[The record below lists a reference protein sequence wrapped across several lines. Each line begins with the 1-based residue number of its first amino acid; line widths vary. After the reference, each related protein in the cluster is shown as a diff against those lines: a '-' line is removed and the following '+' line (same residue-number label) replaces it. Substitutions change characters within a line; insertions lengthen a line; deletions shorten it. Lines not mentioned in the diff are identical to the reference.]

1 MSFDVSLIRQPEA
14 MGEPGLW
21 GQTDGLWDLALPY
34 FLLTF
39 GESLHV
45 WEPCLHANMG
55 ATRIPSS
62 VLRAQPEFFT
72 IPGMKPTPNSE
83 ARNNGTTKI
92 MKVLGKGRRDFALD
106 TDTKVKVS
114 WGQER

>member
-1 MSFDVSLIRQPEA
+1 MSFNVSLLRW
-14 MGEPGLW
+14 PGLW

-34 FLLTF
+34 FLLTL

-45 WEPCLHANMG
+45 WEPGSLHANMG

-62 VLRAQPEFFT
+62 VLHAPHEFST

-92 MKVLGKGRRDFALD
+92 TKVLGKGKRDFA
-106 TDTKVKVS
+106 S
-114 WGQER
+114 RH